1 VWEWDGSCSFWPLLK
16 GRVHPDSHYKY
27 NHTMTNAS
35 ATVPTFL
42 ERLTS
47 YPLVKYSCETT
58 LHFYNEAKEKNNY
71 VKRGL
76 ELAETS
82 VGTVATSPLV
92 LNVSK
97 SCEPL
102 LAKADQFGCNQL
114 DRAEV
119 SIFKPA
125 VQLYTTANATLAS
138 SKKIV
143 EEKVAD
149 SKKLVTEKVVQPI
162 SSTYQHLVAL
172 PTVLTN
178 QVFDFAQDSVD
189 YYLPEEAE
197 SEKDASLVQAE
208 EAVPLPQEANNNAI
222 KTKSVWARSSTLTQC
237 AYRRVQRKAS
247 HRVRIARLYGES
259 VLTKSPLAVS
269 VVNYVRTRDPEIR
282 NNLVKQAKATVTYY
296 TDKTKGFVAERPL
309 FKQATAFVEP
319 YLANLSYQSFY
330 SLLLTLL
337 ATVTTI
343 KSTKQPST
351 TATSASSSSASAE
364 TQSAEEEGNTD
375 GTDGIDEQEEIG
387 DEETSGPAEP
397 ASDEEEEEAGEE
409 NSALGEEQN
418 NVDDDDLAEDVAE
431 HDERP
436 QANDDEHTDGDDV
449 DDDEVTVDY

>member
-1 VWEWDGSCSFWPLLK
+1 
-16 GRVHPDSHYKY
+16 
-27 NHTMTNAS
+27 MTNAS
-35 ATVPTFL
+35 AAVPTFL

-82 VGTVATSPLV
+82 VGTVAASPLV

-102 LAKADQFGCNQL
+102 LAKADQFGCSQL
-114 DRAEV
+114 DRAEA

-125 VQLYTTANATLAS
+125 AQLYTTANATLAS

-162 SSTYQHLVAL
+162 SATYQHLVAL

-189 YYLPEEAE
+189 YYLPEAAD
-197 SEKDASLVQAE
+197 SEKDASLAQAE
-208 EAVPLPQEANNNAI
+208 EAVPQPQEANNNV
-222 KTKSVWARSSTLTQC
+222 KTKSVWARSTTLTQC

-282 NNLVKQAKATVTYY
+282 DNLVQQAKATTTYY
-296 TDKTKGFVAERPL
+296 SDKTKDFVAERPL

-330 SLLLTLL
+330 SLLLTIL
-337 ATVTTI
+337 AIVAPT
-343 KSTKQPST
+343 KSAEQQST
-351 TATSASSSSASAE
+351 TATSASSSSAAVE
-364 TQSAEEEGNTD
+364 TESTEEKGNTD
-375 GTDGIDEQEEIG
+375 DTVDGIDEEEENG
-387 DEETSGPAEP
+387 EEETSGPAEP
-397 ASDEEEEEAGEE
+397 EHLSDEEEEEEKEGK
-409 NSALGEEQN
+409 
-418 NVDDDDLAEDVAE
+418 NVDDDELAEDVAE

-436 QANDDEHTDGDDV
+436 QANADELIDDGDH
-449 DDDEVTVDY
+449 DDEVTVDY

>member
-1 VWEWDGSCSFWPLLK
+1 
-16 GRVHPDSHYKY
+16 
-27 NHTMTNAS
+27 
-35 ATVPTFL
+35 
-42 ERLTS
+42 LTS

-82 VGTVATSPLV
+82 VGTVAASPLV

-102 LAKADQFGCNQL
+102 LAKADQFGCSQL

-125 VQLYTTANATLAS
+125 AQLYTTANATLAS

-149 SKKLVTEKVVQPI
+149 SKKLVTEKVVHPI
-162 SSTYQHLVAL
+162 SATYQHLVAL

-189 YYLPEEAE
+189 YYLPEEAD
-197 SEKDASLVQAE
+197 SEKDASLAQAE
-208 EAVPLPQEANNNAI
+208 EAVPQPQEANNNVI
-222 KTKSVWARSSTLTQC
+222 KTKSVWARSTTLTQC

-282 NNLVKQAKATVTYY
+282 DNLVQQAKATATYY

-337 ATVTTI
+337 ATVAPT
-343 KSTKQPST
+343 KSAEQQS
-351 TATSASSSSASAE
+351 TATSSSSSAAVE
-364 TQSAEEEGNTD
+364 TESAEEKGNTD
-375 GTDGIDEQEEIG
+375 DTDDTDGIEEEEENG
-387 DEETSGPAEP
+387 VEETSGPAEP
-397 ASDEEEEEAGEE
+397 EHPSDEEEEEKV
-409 NSALGEEQN
+409 QK

-436 QANDDEHTDGDDV
+436 QAKADQLIDDDGDDD

>member
-1 VWEWDGSCSFWPLLK
+1 VWEWDGSFSFPLGIKGSGK
-16 GRVHPDSHYKY
+16 GRRANNHDKHK
-27 NHTMTNAS
+27 HTMANAS
-35 ATVPTFL
+35 AAAPTFL

-125 VQLYTTANATLAS
+125 AQLYTTANATLAS

-208 EAVPLPQEANNNAI
+208 EAVPLPQEANNNVI
-222 KTKSVWARSSTLTQC
+222 KTKSVWARSTTLTQC

-337 ATVTTI
+337 ATVAPTN
-343 KSTKQPST
+343 SAEQQS
-351 TATSASSSSASAE
+351 TATSSSSAAVE
-364 TQSAEEEGNTD
+364 TESAEEKGNTD
-375 GTDGIDEQEEIG
+375 GIEEEEENG
-387 DEETSGPAEP
+387 EEETSGPAEP
-397 ASDEEEEEAGEE
+397 EHPSDEEEEEK
-409 NSALGEEQN
+409 EQK

-436 QANDDEHTDGDDV
+436 QAKADQLDDDGDDD